1 MSDETTGTSQA
12 DGQGAPP
19 PAGDGQSGT
28 DGNQQQSPPTT
39 PTLTLEQAIAE
50 LERTRKEAANY
61 RTKARDAEAKVKSH
75 EDAQLS
81 ELERAKREAQ
91 EAAQREREARE
102 ELKAIRTRTEIER
115 AAAKLGIVDADAAA
129 RLLDQ
134 GTLDFDERGALKNAE
149 AVLRDLVKE
158 KPYLLQPT
166 RRPGADAGSG
176 RNQDAPVDMNTLI
189 RRAGGRA

>member
-1 MSDETTGTSQA
+1 MSDETTGTSPA
-12 DGQGAPP
+12 DGQGTPP
-19 PAGDGQSGT
+19 PVGDGQSGT

-39 PTLTLEQAIAE
+39 PTLTLEQAQAE
-50 LERTRKEAANY
+50 LERTRREAANY
-61 RTKARDAEAKVKSH
+61 RTRLREAEAKVRAH

-81 ELERAKREAQ
+81 EMERAQREAR

-102 ELKAIRTRTEIER
+102 ELKAVRTRTEIER
-115 AAAKLGIVDADAAA
+115 AATKLGIVDADAAA

-134 GTLDFDERGALKNAE
+134 GTLDFDERGALKNVE
-149 AVLRDLVKE
+149 AVLRDLVRE
-158 KPYLLQPT
+158 RPYLLAT